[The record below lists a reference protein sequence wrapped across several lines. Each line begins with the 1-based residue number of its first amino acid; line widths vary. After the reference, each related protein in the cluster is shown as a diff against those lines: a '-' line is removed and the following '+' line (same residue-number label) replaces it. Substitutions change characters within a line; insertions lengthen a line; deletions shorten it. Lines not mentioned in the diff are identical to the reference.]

1 MSKPCQTNNP
11 NCVKG
16 YYEKR
21 IMIANQRQSSQL
33 STQLSSSIKHQAS
46 SIKHQA
52 LFDLASVVVR

>member
-33 STQLSSSIKHQAS
+33 STQLSSSIKHQA
-46 SIKHQA
+46 
-52 LFDLASVVVR
+52 LFDLASDPLNL